1 MPDVAIPSGTKLV
14 KGDGGFFSPIRF
26 YRSLTLVDTQLDY
39 DPKDNETTLSWL
51 YPLSDSIRN
60 ILKSDA
66 RLELH
71 GFGTNEPMQHRAC
84 LCDRFIYVNT

>member
-1 MPDVAIPSGTKLV
+1 MLQYLLGLNWLKAMGV
-14 KGDGGFFSPIRF
+14 FFSPIRF

-39 DPKDNETTLSWL
+39 DSKDNETTLSWL

-60 ILKSDA
+60 ILDSIRNILKSDV

-71 GFGTNEPMQHRAC
+71 GF
-84 LCDRFIYVNT
+84 

>member
-1 MPDVAIPSGTKLV
+1 MSELV
-14 KGDGGFFSPIRF
+14 KGDGGFLQPYSILPLS
-26 YRSLTLVDTQLDY
+26 SLTLVDTQLDY
-39 DPKDNETTLSWL
+39 DSKDNETTLSWL
-51 YPLSDSIRN
+51 YPLSDLIRN